1 MHQPA
6 MPIGGYHAKSFL
18 HRVSPPSST
27 RSNRRLGAACQACR
41 PASFG
46 EITLETSALPPRAP
60 PSSENNRSRRF
71 AHQTVPTGGEEPP
84 QHYGPSMRPLRSVLP
99 GSNPVIFLSL

>member
-1 MHQPA
+1 MHQSA

-27 RSNRRLGAACQACR
+27 RSNRRLGAACHACR

-46 EITLETSALPPRAP
+46 GITLETSALPPRAP
-60 PSSENNRSRRF
+60 PFFRKQSITAVCQQDAPSR
-71 AHQTVPTGGEEPP
+71 HGNSVPAVVPRDL
-84 QHYGPSMRPLRSVLP
+84 SCSILVL
-99 GSNPVIFLSL
+99 L